1 MLDNTIS
8 RRDFLKKAGIAGA
21 TVGVAGGLGGIVA
34 ACGSGTTTT
43 SSTAAAS
50 STTTTAAA
58 AGDTTT
64 TAAAAGD
71 TTTSV
76 SASAE
81 AGRAIKLGFVSPVT
95 GKLATF
101 GTADK
106 YVLARWQE
114 AVKDG
119 VVLGDKKTHTFEITM
134 QDSQSDPNRASQVA
148 GDLINNTGV
157 DMMMVAS
164 TPDTTVPVAAQAE
177 AAGVPCISN
186 DTPWQAWYNG
196 LKGSDTTKV
205 LKWGYHC
212 FWGQEDIQELYYAMW
227 DQFPNNKTYGALW
240 PNDAD
245 GNAYRKSWPPT
256 LTAKGYKL
264 SDPGSFE
271 DGLEDYTK
279 IISTF
284 KKDGADIVAGVL
296 SAPDFTNFWTQSK
309 QQGYAPKA
317 VTIGKALQFW
327 QTVSKLGDIGLGL
340 TTVVYWTPTFPFK
353 SSLTGETA
361 AAFGAE
367 YENRQKEQWVQPL
380 YHYALFEMAIDAM
393 KRTENLEDKAGIAK
407 GLSTMKLDTIA
418 GPIDFTLPVAAGTK
432 HPNANVYRTV
442 CAAGQWVKGTK
453 YPVELKITSNA
464 GHEII
469 PVEQK
474 TTSL

>member
-21 TVGVAGGLGGIVA
+21 SLGVAGGLGGLLA
-34 ACGSGTTTT
+34 ACGGSDE
-43 SSTAAAS
+43 
-50 STTTTAAA
+50 TTTTAAGATTTTGA
-58 AGDTTT
+58 AAETTT
-64 TAAAAGD
+64 TAAVGE
-71 TTTSV
+71 TTTT
-76 SASAE
+76 ASAAVE
-81 AGRAIKLGFVSPVT
+81 TGRAVKLGFVSPIT

-106 YVLARWQE
+106 YVLARWTE
-114 AVKDG
+114 FAKDG
-119 VVLGDKKTHTFEITM
+119 IVLGDKKMHPIEITM

-148 GDLINNTGV
+148 GDLINNSSV

-196 LKGSDTTKV
+196 LKGGDATKE
-205 LKWGYHC
+205 LKWVYHC
-212 FWGQEDIQELYYAMW
+212 FWGQEDIQELYFAMW
-227 DQFPNNKTYGALW
+227 DQFENNKVYGALW

-245 GNAYRKSWPPT
+245 GNAYRKSWPPA
-256 LTAKGYKL
+256 LESHGYKL
-264 SDPGSFE
+264 SDPGAFE

-279 IISTF
+279 VIATF

-309 QQGYAPKA
+309 QQGYNPKA

-353 SSLTGETA
+353 SSLSGETA
-361 AAFGAE
+361 AEFGAE
-367 YENRQKEQWVQPL
+367 YEKRQGEQWVQPL
-380 YHYALFEMAIDAM
+380 YHYALFEMAVDAL
-393 KRTENLEDKAGIAK
+393 KRTENLDDKAAIAK

-418 GPIDFTLPVAAGTK
+418 GPIDFTLPVQEGTK
-432 HPNANVYRTV
+432 HPVANVYRTV

-474 TTSL
+474 TTPLA

>member
-1 MLDNTIS
+1 MFDNLLS
-8 RRDFLKKAGIAGA
+8 RRQFLKQAGIAGA
-21 TVGVAGGLGGIVA
+21 ALGTAGSLGGLLA
-34 ACGSGTTTT
+34 ACGTDESTTTT
-43 SSTAAAS
+43 AGQA
-50 STTTTAAA
+50 TTTTAAA
-58 AGDTTT
+58 AGETTT
-64 TAAAAGD
+64 TAAAAGE
-71 TTTSV
+71 TTTTA

-81 AGRAIKLGFVSPVT
+81 AGRAIKIGFVSPTT

-106 YVLARWQE
+106 YVLSRWTE
-114 AVKDG
+114 AAKDG
-119 VVLGDKKTHTFEITM
+119 LVLGDKKKHAIEITLE
-134 QDSQSDPNRASQVA
+134 DSQSDPNRASQVA

-157 DMMMVAS
+157 DLMMVAS

-196 LKGSDTTKV
+196 LKGGDAKKE
-205 LKWGYHC
+205 LKWVYHC
-212 FWGQEDIQELYYAMW
+212 FWGQEDIQQLYFAMW
-227 DQFPNNKTYGALW
+227 DQFPNNKVYGALW

-245 GNAYRKSWPPT
+245 GNAYRKSWPPK
-256 LTAKGYKL
+256 LTEKAYKL
-264 SDPGSFE
+264 SDPGAFE

-279 IISTF
+279 VISTF

-296 SAPDFTNFWTQSK
+296 SAPDFTNFWKQSK

-327 QTVSKLGDIGLGL
+327 QTVEKLGDIGIGL

-353 SSLTGETA
+353 SSLTGEDCAT
-361 AAFGAE
+361 FGAD
-367 YENRQKEQWVQPL
+367 YETKQKEQWVQPL
-380 YHYALFEMAIDAM
+380 YHYALFEMAVDAL
-393 KRTENLEDKAGIAK
+393 KRTENVDDKAAIAK
-407 GLSTMKLDTIA
+407 AFSTMKLDTIA
-418 GPIDFTLPVAAGTK
+418 GPVDFTLPVAEGTK

-442 CAAGQWVKGTK
+442 CAAGQWIKGTK
-453 YPVELKITSNA
+453 YSVELKITSNA